1 LAAGFQKEKT
11 MKCVICKNGKTAP
24 GVTTVPLINDSATV
38 VIKNVPADVCDNC
51 GEGYTTS
58 AVTERLQKIFEDAI
72 KAGVEVEIRSYSPP
86 NTMTINP

>member
-1 LAAGFQKEKT
+1 

-38 VIKNVPADVCDNC
+38 VITVVIKDVPADVCDNC

-72 KAGVEVEIRSYSPP
+72 KAGVEVEIRSYAPP